1 MINSLGFPSWAHTN
15 LFERKRFRENIYAS
29 KIFRENTQ
37 MMKMTSAIFDQNHQW
52 QMHFSDYGLKE
63 VLKIYKKT

>member
-37 MMKMTSAIFDQNHQW
+37 MMKMTSAIFDQNQEW
-52 QMHFSDYGLKE
+52 QVHFSDHGLQE
-63 VLKIYKKT
+63 VFEIL